1 MNLRDTLLG
10 LIIVVVWGFNF
21 VVIAWGLEGMPPL
34 LLGGLRFLLVAVL
47 GCWFVARPDV
57 PLRWLLAYGLTLG
70 FAQFALLFT
79 AMHLGMPAGLASL
92 VLQAQAFFT
101 LLLASFW
108 LKEEIR
114 SYQLLA
120 IMIAGSGLVMIGWG
134 DVWFSSTEIIAE
146 DVQQS
151 MTAIGFGLTIAAA
164 IAWAFGNV
172 VNREIHQRGFNKTK
186 NGAISLVVW
195 SAWIPPLP
203 FFALSL
209 YLEGPLIEN
218 ALLNIGFSSIFALVY
233 LALIATIL
241 GYSLWGYLL
250 SSYPVSQVAPL
261 TLGVPVVGLS
271 CAALLLDEQ
280 LSSMQW
286 LGILLVLA
294 GLGVNM
300 RGPHVMR
307 WLSGLSKASAVK

>member
-1 MNLRDTLLG
+1 MNVRDTLLG

-34 LLGGLRFLLVAVL
+34 LLGGLRFLLVAAL

-92 VLQAQAFFT
+92 VLQSQAFFT
-101 LLLASFW
+101 LVLAAFW
-108 LKEEIR
+108 LKEDIR
-114 SYQLLA
+114 RYQLLA
-120 IMIAGSGLVMIGWG
+120 IMIAASGLVLIGWG
-134 DVWFSSTEIIAE
+134 DLWFMSAE
-146 DVQQS
+146 LQQN

-164 IAWAFGNV
+164 AAWALGNI
-172 VNREIHQRGFNKTK
+172 VNRQIHQHGYNRNK

-271 CAALLLDEQ
+271 CAAWLLDEQ
-280 LSSMQW
+280 LSSIQW

-294 GLGVNM
+294 GLGVNT
-300 RGPHVMR
+300 RGPQLLR
-307 WLSGLSKASAVK
+307 WLRRSGKTATAEQ

>member
-1 MNLRDTLLG
+1 MNVRDTLLG

-34 LLGGLRFLLVAVL
+34 LLGGLRFLLVAAL

-92 VLQAQAFFT
+92 VLQSQAFFT
-101 LLLASFW
+101 LVLAVFW
-108 LKEEIR
+108 LKEDIR
-114 SYQLLA
+114 RYQLLA
-120 IMIAGSGLVMIGWG
+120 IMIAASGLVLIGWG
-134 DVWFSSTEIIAE
+134 DLWFMSAE
-146 DVQQS
+146 LQQN

-164 IAWAFGNV
+164 AAWALGNI
-172 VNREIHQRGFNKTK
+172 VNRQIHQHGYNRNK

-271 CAALLLDEQ
+271 CAAWLLDEQ
-280 LSSMQW
+280 LSSIQW

-294 GLGVNM
+294 GLGVNT
-300 RGPHVMR
+300 RGPQLLR
-307 WLSGLSKASAVK
+307 WLRRSGKTATAEQ

>member
-10 LIIVVVWGFNF
+10 LVIVVVWGFNF

-34 LLGGLRFLLVAVL
+34 LLGGLRFLLVALL
-47 GCWFVARPDV
+47 GCWFVKKPDV

-79 AMHLGMPAGLASL
+79 AMNLGMPAGLASL
-92 VLQAQAFFT
+92 VLQSQAFFT
-101 LLLASFW
+101 LLFAACW
-108 LKEEIR
+108 LKESVR

-120 IMIAGSGLVMIGWG
+120 ISIAAGGLVLIGWG
-134 DVWFSSTEIIAE
+134 DQWFASGI
-146 DVQQS
+146 QQN
-151 MTAIGFGLTIAAA
+151 MTAIGFGLTLAAA
-164 IAWAFGNV
+164 TAWAVGNI
-172 VNREIHQRGFNKTK
+172 VNREIHQHGYNRSKG
-186 NGAISLVVW
+186 GAIGLVVW

-203 FFALSL
+203 FFALSAW
-209 YLEGPLIEN
+209 LEAPLIEQMLFGE
-218 ALLNIGFSSIFALVY
+218 AGLSIGFSSVFALFY
-233 LALIATIL
+233 LALVATIL

-250 SSYPVSQVAPL
+250 SRYPVSQVAPL

-280 LSSMQW
+280 LSGMQW
-286 LGILLVLA
+286 LGIVLVLA

-300 RGPHVMR
+300 RGPQLFR
-307 WLSGLSKASAVK
+307 LILRR

>member
-1 MNLRDTLLG
+1 MNFRDTLLG

-34 LLGGLRFLLVAVL
+34 LLGGLRFLLVAAL

-92 VLQAQAFFT
+92 VLQSQAFFT
-101 LLLASFW
+101 LILAAFW
-108 LKEEIR
+108 LKEDIR
-114 SYQLLA
+114 RYQLLA
-120 IMIAGSGLVMIGWG
+120 IMIAASGLVLIGWG
-134 DVWFSSTEIIAE
+134 DLWFMSAAL
-146 DVQQS
+146 QQN

-164 IAWAFGNV
+164 VAWALGNI
-172 VNREIHQRGFNKTK
+172 VNRQIHQHGFNRNK

-218 ALLNIGFSSIFALVY
+218 ALLNIGFSSVFALVY

-271 CAALLLDEQ
+271 CAAWLLDEQ
-280 LSSMQW
+280 LSSIQW
-286 LGILLVLA
+286 LGIFLVLA

-300 RGPHVMR
+300 RGPQLLR
-307 WLSGLSKASAVK
+307 WLRRSGKATAAEQ